1 MGLGK
6 YKAADAASSR
16 TERASAA
23 TTTTMVA
30 LGPQLASVETLAT
43 AGSDRPTSIRLL
55 NSSIYT
61 YIHMHE
67 LLDRALLAMHL
78 ALLGGNGNLSHPL
91 SLFLSRSLSAAD
103 REGWRCPSDRGLA
116 GSRCYITAVTP
127 LPAQSERRLIP
138 GIVKMTPALSRN
150 VDTWV

>member
-23 TTTTMVA
+23 TTTTVVA

-67 LLDRALLAMHL
+67 LLDRTLLAMHL
-78 ALLGGNGNLSHPL
+78 ALLGGKWEPQPSSL
-91 SLFLSRSLSAAD
+91 SLSLSLAQ
-103 REGWRCPSDRGLA
+103 RCRQRRMA
-116 GSRCYITAVTP
+116 
-127 LPAQSERRLIP
+127 LPE
-138 GIVKMTPALSRN
+138 
-150 VDTWV
+150 